1 MPELAEVRL
10 TSDFV
15 NKITRGKVF
24 HSVWKNPVHKG
35 SEFEIGFPF
44 EIESQSRGKEL
55 MLEISEPDL
64 FHTGQYLPKVK
75 TLMMTMGMGGH
86 FEWAETGS
94 RIKHTHLS
102 FICDEGE
109 LAFVDIRR
117 FGKWKFGFW
126 NSERGPDPTKQFVA
140 FKKNIL
146 DNLESRDFKK
156 PIHELLMNQKYFN
169 GIGNYLRAEILFR
182 TECDPFISSREGIHG
197 FPEIID
203 LCRDLPLIAY
213 QLGGGR
219 LKDWKNPF
227 GEKSTNTWESFM
239 LCYGNKSMS
248 KILDRNGRTFWY
260 NPKWNNL

>member
-15 NKITRGKVF
+15 NKVSSGKIF

-35 SEFEIGFPF
+35 QPFQIDYPF
-44 EIESQSRGKEL
+44 EILAQSRGKEM
-55 MLEISEPDL
+55 MLEISESSL
-64 FHTGQYLPKVK
+64 FHDKNQTPRVQI
-75 TLMMTMGMGGH
+75 LMMTMGMGGH
-86 FEWAETGS
+86 FEWAESGN

-102 FICDEGE
+102 FLSDSGE

-126 NSERGPDPTKQFVA
+126 NPDRGPDPTNEFDVFKRNVFV
-140 FKKNIL
+140 NM
-146 DNLESRDFKK
+146 ESKDFRK

-182 TECDPFISSREGIHG
+182 TNCNPFISGKEAIEN
-197 FPEIID
+197 FPEILD
-203 LCRDLPLIAY
+203 LCKDLPLIAY

-219 LKDWKNPF
+219 LKDWKNPY
-227 GEKSTNTWESFM
+227 GESTPDTWQKFM

-248 KILDRNGRTFWY
+248 KILDKNGRTFWY
-260 NPKWNNL
+260 DPKWNNL

>member
-15 NKITRGKVF
+15 NKVSEGKIF

-35 SEFEIGFPF
+35 EAFQIDFPF
-44 EIESQSRGKEL
+44 EVRSESRGKEM
-55 MLEISEPDL
+55 MLEISESSL
-64 FHTGQYLPKVK
+64 FSFNTPKVK

-86 FEWAETGS
+86 FEWAKKGTK
-94 RIKHTHLS
+94 IKHTHLS
-102 FICDEGE
+102 FVSDEGE
-109 LAFVDIRR
+109 LAFVDVRR

-126 NSERGPDPTKQFVA
+126 NSERGPDPTQRFYEFKRFIMENLETKQFQ
-140 FKKNIL
+140 
-146 DNLESRDFKK
+146 K

-182 TECDPFISSREGIHG
+182 VDCNPFLSGEEAIQE
-197 FPEIID
+197 FPEILD

-219 LKDWKNPF
+219 LKDWKNPN
-227 GEKSTNTWESFM
+227 GEETPTDWGSFM

-248 KILDRNGRTFWY
+248 KILDKNGRTFWY
-260 NPKWNNL
+260 NPKWNNR